1 MKVLGAL
8 LDLIGGLLPII
19 MKLADVFATA
29 LAPVITAFAGV
40 IKSLM
45 PFLTTIG
52 NIFAALA
59 QAVLGDLVSAFT
71 ALASLLIAI
80 APAFNILAKALES
93 VFNVLENSGVF
104 AALGDALEAIVPA
117 LAKLINL
124 IVAQLAPFLP
134 VVIGLVST
142 LAGIFTTVMAAG
154 LTVILTGIT
163 KLVQTFP
170 FLVPL
175 IAAVVAVTWL
185 WNAALAA
192 NPIGAVIIA
201 IVALIGGIDLLV
213 THWSAVWGTIKS
225 VAADVGTFLDNLFH
239 NQIVQDILAIWSLG
253 LVPLAEHWT
262 AVWGAI
268 QTTAEGFWNWLSQTF
283 GTDIAN
289 FFTQTIPGWWDTCVA
304 GARLFATNV
313 QNAIM
318 AVWTWL
324 STTFGTDVSQLLH
337 RDHPG
342 LVGRLRRR
350 R

>member
-1 MKVLGAL
+1 M
-8 LDLIGGLLPII
+8 
-19 MKLADVFATA
+19 
-29 LAPVITAFAGV
+29 
-40 IKSLM
+40 
-45 PFLTTIG
+45 
-52 NIFAALA
+52 
-59 QAVLGDLVSAFT
+59 FT
-71 ALASLLIAI
+71 
-80 APAFNILAKALES
+80 
-93 VFNVLENSGVF
+93 VLENTGVF
-104 AALGDALEAIVPA
+104 AELGDALEAIVPA

-225 VAADVGTFLDNLFH
+225 VAGDVGTFLDNLFH

-262 AVWGAI
+262 AVWGDI

-283 GTDIAN
+283 GTDIA
-289 FFTQTIPGWWDTCVA
+289 QLLHPDDPRLVGRVRSRGQAVRHERA
-304 GARLFATNV
+304 GGDHGRLDLAEH
-313 QNAIM
+313 
-318 AVWTWL
+318 
-324 STTFGTDVSQLLH
+324 DVRDGRIQLLH